1 MCVFCFGV
9 GCFNALPG
17 KLPVGFRYYFC
28 FVYCSGKNVAPSV
41 RRIYS
46 SVHLPDASCLKRCN
60 LRFWFGG
67 VFGGE
72 IGVAFTF
79 VCVAKLGLC
88 DFVFRMIESFKFVL
102 FDISSLG

>member
-41 RRIYS
+41 LRS
-46 SVHLPDASCLKRCN
+46 GLEVFLVVKLVSHLHLFVSQN
-60 LRFWFGG
+60 W
-67 VFGGE
+67 
-72 IGVAFTF
+72 
-79 VCVAKLGLC
+79 VCVILC
-88 DFVFRMIESFKFVL
+88 FV
-102 FDISSLG
+102 

>member
-1 MCVFCFGV
+1 MPDFCGFAGVFYGGGAIKCVFFCFGV

-28 FVYCSGKNVAPSV
+28 FVYCSGKNVAPCV
-41 RRIYS
+41 
-46 SVHLPDASCLKRCN
+46 

>member
-28 FVYCSGKNVAPSV
+28 FVYRSGKNVAPSV
-41 RRIYS
+41 
-46 SVHLPDASCLKRCN
+46 

-79 VCVAKLGLC
+79 VCVTKLGLC